1 MEGQMTIWDFLEKE
15 EPKRNDVQPDDSIC
29 EGCKWRETKGRWLEV
44 NDLGHT
50 WVHCC
55 PGTACA
61 NWKQGTPLNLT
72 CQDEIAE
79 YMQDGSEGI
88 YCYNRDFLPSL
99 EQCVEYVKDNFGFH
113 FTTYQFEW
121 DDKEIN
127 RTIYKCVF
135 KKGSV
140 LELTESTYSGTNKRY
155 IGVSWEGR
163 KAGFGAPCDNLH
175 EVSRF
180 VEQAWERHLKE
191 REALKNYK
199 EEIEP

>member
-15 EPKRNDVQPDDSIC
+15 EPKHNDVQPDDSIC
-29 EGCKWRETKGRWLEV
+29 EGCKWRNHEGRNLEV
-44 NDLGHT
+44 EEHGYT
-50 WVHCC
+50 WVYCC
-55 PGTACA
+55 PGTACM
-61 NWKQGTPLNLT
+61 NYPHGTPLNLS
-72 CQDEIAE
+72 CQSDFSE
-79 YMQDGSEGI
+79 YGLESEEKI
-88 YCYNRDFLPSL
+88 YCFNRDFLPSL
-99 EQCVEYVKDNFGFH
+99 EQCAEYVKKKFGFH

-140 LELTESTYSGTNKRY
+140 LELTESTYSGTDKRY

-163 KAGFGAPCDNLH
+163 KAGFGAPCDNLR
-175 EVSRF
+175 EVERF

-199 EEIEP
+199 EEIEI

>member
-29 EGCKWRETKGRWLEV
+29 EGCKWRETEGRWLEV

-50 WVHCC
+50 WVYCC

-72 CQDEIAE
+72 CQDEIGE

-99 EQCVEYVKDNFGFH
+99 EQCAEYVKDNFGFH

-175 EVSRF
+175 EVSKF
-180 VEQAWERHLKE
+180 VEKAWERHLKE

-199 EEIEP
+199 EEIET